1 MSAIIGT
8 ELSLDVVVE
17 HGWTGLLALSAPSA
31 LRGREDPGPAS
42 TASTLSAG
50 SSPTPLDELR
60 RPHIDTRTSGR
71 HGAHHAVR

>member
-60 RPHIDTRTSGR
+60 RPGIDTRTWGR
-71 HGAHHAVR
+71 PGGRREAR